1 MDEKKRREQYHR
13 INRLWL
19 EEIPAVPLYQQ
30 VDLYGVS
37 KRLNWTARSDEVL
50 QAFTMSLKDGR

>member
-1 MDEKKRREQYHR
+1 
-13 INRLWL
+13 
-19 EEIPAVPLYQQ
+19 VPLYQQ